1 LFKIIKKLLKFFSIV
16 ATLLLGLHIIL
27 IQWNFNFLFPQI
39 QNYFSKNYSINF
51 KLDGDIKIKILPFP
65 KVSITDIK
73 YSDDD
78 GITEII
84 IPKVQVKINLLK
96 IFNKEELLDLYNTSL
111 YNAKIKVLDLENQG
125 YYEMLQKFLLKSNT
139 DSTKIFLRNAELEF
153 IDKDSALV
161 KRKIEKLNL
170 TFRNANNYH
179 LDLNSTFSEN
189 QEQYSLFIESK
200 DLDKD
205 LNPDNIVISLQHNL
219 LHFYTILSRQAKSD
233 KLIGTA
239 NIHFHNK
246 LGGNFSD
253 LKEFTNK
260 QNFKKIKADIEFNKE
275 CLRVNNFITDFEGIN
290 NIKGEANYHRKSKI
304 LDLNL
309 SIEELN
315 LDQLFLKYY
324 GKDDKN
330 SKIEF
335 NSMDLLDFLTK
346 RREFGFSTFITS
358 STNIDI
364 NKIILNDK
372 SINNFKLEFSSW
384 PSITTKNQKILVNNL
399 SMLFPGNSKF
409 ITHGIISNSTIPIFR
424 GHLLFTSE
432 SPKDLIEWKD
442 NSKISEQINNSPI
455 LLKSDVVLMPYILQ
469 LYHTQIASKNTQL
482 ISNILALNYPG
493 RNKLQL
499 YTKISADSLNLDDFN
514 FDDKFDDVMY
524 TLYKSD
530 FDNSGEKFAQNTNN
544 LNFLR
549 TQKGFKNLTLE
560 VDKLIFK
567 KQLFYN
573 THVNLDIS
581 KDRLKVDHVNIKHKY
596 GRYSGHFILSLP
608 GIKPLIEADFN
619 FTELHDKF
627 LYLLFPSQEKFSK
640 RYKRELLKVGKNKG
654 KISDIN
660 FYSLRNFDGNFRFNI
675 NKFFFKDFEFD
686 NFALA
691 GDIKN
696 QEINFDNIRA
706 EAFNGEVKAN
716 GNISTLRPIYSMQL
730 GLGLGNINPSL
741 LLNKL
746 INYDNNSGYMSAS
759 GVFLSKG
766 INLEEIKQNLTG
778 SINVEGKNIQYNGLG
793 LVELADIPRLQTNL
807 DYKLKRLNYYSQYGE
822 TQFDNISGTINIKN
836 SIAKMINLKLT
847 NERLTGLLNL
857 VYSFS
862 DNSLNANSKFS
873 FIPVRNSNPITIDIT
888 NSGTLVNT
896 KTAVDVSALEDYLRK
911 NSH

>member
-27 IQWNFNFLFPQI
+27 IQWNFDFLFPQI
-39 QNYFSKNYSINF
+39 QNYFSQNYSINF
-51 KLDGDIKIKILPFP
+51 KLNGEIKIKVLPFP

-73 YSDDD
+73 YSADD
-78 GITEII
+78 GITEVI

-111 YNAKIKVLDLENQG
+111 YNAKIKVIDLENQG
-125 YYEMLQKFLLKSNT
+125 YYEMLQKFLLKSSA

-170 TFRNANNYH
+170 TFLNTNNYH
-179 LDLNSTFSEN
+179 LELDSTFSEN
-189 QEQYSLFIESK
+189 QEQYSLFIESN

-219 LHFYTILSRQAKSD
+219 LHFYTKLNREEKSD
-233 KLIGTA
+233 KLIGAA

-246 LGGNFSD
+246 VESRFSD
-253 LKEFTNK
+253 LKQFINK
-260 QNFKKIKADIEFNKE
+260 QDFKKIKADVEFNNE
-275 CLRVNNFITDFEGIN
+275 CLRVNNFITDSEGIN
-290 NIKGEANYHRKSKI
+290 NIKGEANYHRSSKI

-315 LDQLFLKYY
+315 LDKLFLKYH
-324 GKDDKN
+324 GEDDQN

-335 NSMDLLDFLTK
+335 NSMDVLDFLTK
-346 RREFGFSTFITS
+346 RRELGFSTFITS
-358 STNIDI
+358 STNIGI
-364 NKIILNDK
+364 NKIILNNQ

-399 SMLFPGNSKF
+399 SMLFPGNTKF
-409 ITHGIISNSTIPIFR
+409 ITNGIISNSTVPIFR

-432 SPKDLIEWKD
+432 SPKDLIEWQY
-442 NSKISEQINNSPI
+442 NNKISEQINNSPI
-455 LLKSDVVLMPYILQ
+455 VLKSEVVLMPYILQ
-469 LYHTQIASKNTQL
+469 LYHTQVASKNTQL
-482 ISNILALNYPG
+482 VSNILALNYPG
-493 RNKLQL
+493 KNKLQL

-514 FDDKFDDVMY
+514 FDDKFDNVMY

-567 KQLFYN
+567 KQLFLN

-596 GRYSGHFILSLP
+596 GRYSGYFILSLP
-608 GIKPLIEADFN
+608 SIKPLVEADFD

-627 LYLLFPSQEKFSK
+627 LYLFLPSQEKFSE
-640 RYKRELLKVGKNKG
+640 RYKRELLKIGKNKE

-660 FYSLRNFDGNFRFNI
+660 FYSLRNFDGKFRFNI
-675 NKFFFKDFEFD
+675 NRLYFKNLEFD
-686 NFALA
+686 NFAMT

-696 QEINFDNIRA
+696 QGINFNNISA
-706 EAFNGEVKAN
+706 QAFNGEVKAN
-716 GNISTLRPIYSMQL
+716 GNISTLRPVYSMQL

-741 LLNKL
+741 LLSKL
-746 INYDNNSGYMSAS
+746 INYDNNSGYVSAS
-759 GVFLSKG
+759 GTFLSKG
-766 INLEEIKQNLTG
+766 INSEEIRQNLTG
-778 SINVEGKNIQYNGLG
+778 NINLQGKNIQYDGLG
-793 LVELADIPRLQTNL
+793 LDELADIPQLQTNL
-807 DYKLKRLNYYSQYGE
+807 DYKLKRLNYYSQYGK
-822 TQFDNISGTINIKN
+822 TQFDNVTGTIDIKN

-847 NERLTGLLNL
+847 NDRLAGLLNL

-862 DNSLNANSKFS
+862 DNSFNANSKFS
-873 FIPVRNSNPITIDIT
+873 FIPVSNSNPITINIS
-888 NSGTLVNT
+888 NSGTLANT
-896 KTAVDVSALEDYLRK
+896 KTVVDVSALESYLRQ